1 MTGNRRL
8 IRHLLPGFVAI
19 MAVFVSSVSAQI
31 SSAEEWDVPVPICG
45 EFEYV
50 EENGKIISR
59 QIFQDCQYEH
69 EVKKRSFNGF
79 VAGGLLL
86 AGLAAGAGGS
96 GGGNDGNALPGSIVQ
111 PRRSPLSP
119 PDNPADPASWR
130 SEEFNRQ
137 YGLGLIGVEH
147 QYAQR
152 ATGRGTLG
160 AIYDSGIDLE
170 HIDVGGIRL
179 NLSHN
184 YGGRSS
190 DLSELAGEGG
200 HGTHVYG
207 IAGATR
213 NGTGIHG
220 VAPDADFMILKHKS
234 INIFDEIEF
243 SNALRRVTD
252 AGVDAMNN
260 SWGVRSI
267 NGRHVSP
274 DEVLTPELEQQLRRS
289 MRSGVSVIFATGNN
303 VEGGLV
309 ESGVMARLPLALPE
323 LEGNWLA
330 VTALGTASDLRSAR
344 IASFANSCGT
354 AMNWC
359 LAAPGT
365 NIRSLRVGGG
375 TTEKS
380 GTSMAAPH
388 VTGAVLVLKSR
399 FPEMTTPEVHKIL
412 FDTAVDLGVR
422 GVDRIYGHGALN
434 FNEALAPQGIMTVE
448 LGETVDET
456 TTSLASSW
464 MMESSITGDV
474 LGKALSDRDILV
486 TDRYDRGYFANL
498 GSRVATGSFDESPE
512 VRTGLAAAFFR
523 ASESHPDL
531 AESGFGLRFDAF
543 GPGHDVTRVAHA
555 DPIMSLVS
563 QTKGTG
569 FSMEFPVGK
578 TRLSMAQ
585 ATADNRGAFSLGAG
599 LPFGDDHVVTVSIGQ
614 ARETDGLLGAKAHGA
629 FAGLNSET
637 VYGRAQADLVFGERV
652 TLNGSVTAGQTSF
665 SGSGVIT
672 DGRMDAQSAALGVSI
687 ADALMSGDQLS
698 LALARPFAVSGGE
711 MTIRGGT
718 GISAAE
724 AGVRTNRVSYAET
737 TVPLGKADRAPEVHL
752 GYLHGF
758 ETRRWDSADL
768 AFGGVAR
775 LDGGARVAA
784 ARIAVNFGF

>member
-1 MTGNRRL
+1 MIGNRRL

-19 MAVFVSSVSAQI
+19 MAVSASSVSAQI
-31 SSAEEWDVPVPICG
+31 SSAEEWDVPVPVCG

-59 QIFQDCQYEH
+59 QIIENCKYRH
-69 EVKKRSFNGF
+69 EVIVESSNRSGIA
-79 VAGGLLL
+79 VGGLALV
-86 AGLAAGAGGS
+86 GLAVAAGGS
-96 GGGNDGNALPGSIVQ
+96 GGDGSGTDNPFGRVLH
-111 PRRSPLSP
+111 PRRSPAQP
-119 PDNPADPASWR
+119 PAQPFNPASWR
-130 SEEFNRQ
+130 GAEFNRQ
-137 YGLGLIGVEH
+137 YGLGLIGIEH
-147 QYAQR
+147 RYASGS
-152 ATGRGTLG
+152 TGRNTLG
-160 AIYDSGIDLE
+160 AIYDTGIDLAHE
-170 HIDVGGIRL
+170 DVGGIRL
-179 NLSHN
+179 HLSHN
-184 YGGRSS
+184 YVGKRGDIS
-190 DLSELAGEGG
+190 DRHG

-220 VAPDADFMILKHKS
+220 VAPDAQFMILKS
-234 INIFDEIEF
+234 SENFLAGSF
-243 SNALRRVTD
+243 SDALRRTID
-252 AGVDAMNN
+252 AGADAMNN
-260 SWGVRSI
+260 SWGVARV
-267 NGRHVSP
+267 NGRIISP
-274 DEVLTPELEQQLRRS
+274 EELLTSELETQLRRS
-289 MRSGVSVIFATGNN
+289 VQTGVSVVFATGNN
-303 VEGGLV
+303 EEGGLV
-309 ESGVMARLPLALPE
+309 ESNVMARLPLALPE
-323 LEGNWLA
+323 LEGTWLA
-330 VTALGTASDLRSAR
+330 VTALDTASDLRSAG
-344 IASFANSCGT
+344 IASYANSCGT

-365 NIRSLRVGGG
+365 NISSLRVGGG
-375 TTEKS
+375 ITEKS
-380 GTSMAAPH
+380 GTSMATPH
-388 VTGAVLVLKSR
+388 VMGAVLVIKSR

-422 GVDRIYGHGALN
+422 GIDSTYGHGALN
-434 FNEALAPQGIMTVE
+434 FNEALAPQGTMTVE
-448 LGETVDET
+448 LGETVDEI

-464 MMESSITGDV
+464 MTESSITGGV

-585 ATADNRGAFSLGAG
+585 VVADDRGAFSLGAG
-599 LPFGDDHVVTVSIGQ
+599 LPFGDDHVVTVSFGQ
-614 ARETDGLLGAKAHGA
+614 ARETDSLLGTKAHGA

-665 SGSGVIT
+665 RGNGVIT
-672 DGRMDAQSAALGVSI
+672 DGRMNAQSAALGVSI

-718 GISAAE
+718 GISAAK
-724 AGVRTNRVSYAET
+724 AGLRTNRVSYAET

-784 ARIAVNFGF
+784 ARIALNFGF